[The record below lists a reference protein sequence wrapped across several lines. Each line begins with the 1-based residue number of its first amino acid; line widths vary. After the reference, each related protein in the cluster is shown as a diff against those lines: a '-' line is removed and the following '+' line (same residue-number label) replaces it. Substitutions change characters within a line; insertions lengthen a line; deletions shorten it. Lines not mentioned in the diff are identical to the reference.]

1 MGLDLGTTQCSG
13 RFVKAQAVM
22 SHSPVSGCVMVE
34 RVPEWM
40 KTLISTQVT
49 LTLLGLRL
57 AVEKHN
63 LVKLSHGPGKEI

>member
-13 RFVKAQAVM
+13 QLVKAQAAM
-22 SHSPVSGCVMVE
+22 SHFPVSGCVMVK
-34 RVPEWM
+34 RVPEWI
-40 KTLISTQVT
+40 KTLISAQVT

-63 LVKLSHGPGKEI
+63 QVKQSHGPGKEI